1 MARFFQ
7 RQGSLEVEVISEE
20 RTASPNIWWSNE
32 QMRAHGFS
40 ECPGGAK
47 AVEIEDAK
55 AVEDMIAKRTRELAI
70 SELKKEGKLDQSG
83 KIPKK
88 IKP

>member
-1 MARFFQ
+1 MRYFQ
-7 RQGSLEVEVISEE
+7 RQGSTKVEVISED
-20 RTASPNIWWSNE
+20 RTASPNIWWPTE
-32 QMRAHGFS
+32 QMRIHGFS

-47 AVEIEDAK
+47 AIELEDAK
-55 AVEDMIAKRTRELAI
+55 AVEDMIEKKTRELAI